1 MSYTPTFS
9 YQGGANPIIDYPR
22 LLISD
27 TVQFA
32 ADGTTPVYVFS
43 DQEIT
48 SAESIVMGIQQS
60 AQFFNTPAGPT
71 GGGTLGSYLPN
82 LPVPYYRVAGMLL
95 NSMAANKSKLSSVM
109 QLLDVKLDSSKAA
122 KALQDQ
128 AKAYFEMDD
137 NSGAFV
143 IIEQVNDS
151 FSFASRFWKTWQR
164 QTAT

>member
-1 MSYTPTFS
+1 
-9 YQGGANPIIDYPR
+9 
-22 LLISD
+22 
-27 TVQFA
+27 
-32 ADGTTPVYVFS
+32 
-43 DQEIT
+43 
-48 SAESIVMGIQQS
+48 MGIQQS

-128 AKAYFEMDD
+128 ANAYFEMDD